1 MAPPSPSAKKR
12 LTAAAK
18 AYHEQVDESA
28 QAYFESRGLTPAY
41 CRSAGLGC
49 VKDPLTGHEMFQ
61 GMLSLPY
68 ITPTGVV
75 GLKFRCMAS
84 HKCSELG
91 HQKYMGLPGAN
102 VMLYNTRAFLVDS
115 PVIAVCEGEFDALAV
130 HLTAGIPAI
139 GYPGTQAWRPYWDRA
154 FTGYQRVL
162 VIADGDK
169 PGRDA
174 AKAVAKRITQADVV
188 MLPDGEDANSLLIQ
202 AGGVEHFRELCGLE
216 GDSE

>member
-1 MAPPSPSAKKR
+1 MGLGYVSEALPG
-12 LTAAAK
+12 
-18 AYHEQVDESA
+18 HEQ
-28 QAYFESRGLTPAY
+28 F
-41 CRSAGLGC
+41 
-49 VKDPLTGHEMFQ
+49 K

-68 ITPTGVV
+68 VTPTGVV
-75 GLKFRCMAS
+75 GLKFRCMEQ

-91 HQKYMGLPGAN
+91 HQKYMGLPGAH
-102 VMLYNTRAFLVDS
+102 VLMFNTRAFLADS

-130 HLTAGIPAI
+130 HLLAGIPAV

-188 MLPDGEDANSLLIQ
+188 VLPDGEDANSLLIQ
-202 AGGVEHFRELCGLE
+202 PDGVQTFLTLCGLDE
-216 GDSE
+216 GDSA